1 MIRRPPRS
9 TRTDTIFPYTTLFLS
24 TLTVVA
30 TESYETFADN
40 LQKEIEADT
49 GIRFGI
55 VEQHQF
61 AAIPIQK
68 DDGTLTMLGFE
79 ESTSIFDFL
88 KAEQM
93 IDARGKVQD
102 KLRQALKEGT
112 LTLPPEYAAP
122 IGRKRVV

>member
-1 MIRRPPRS
+1 MCDLFFFFFNDTATTENYTYGHTLSLHDARP
-9 TRTDTIFPYTTLFLS
+9 IY

-79 ESTSIFDFL
+79 ESTSILD
-88 KAEQM
+88 
-93 IDARGKVQD
+93 
-102 KLRQALKEGT
+102 
-112 LTLPPEYAAP
+112 
-122 IGRKRVV
+122 RKSTRLNSSH